1 MAEKISSK
9 KNISRC
15 IFYDQVLPILLSLD
29 PDDLLNIGR
38 ASPRLYRLVSDWEVW
53 THLLKRVTRFSNER
67 VEQLINFREESSG
80 FGIVP
85 RPKMILEMV
94 KEVAFRCQEVLPLRG
109 PLGRCWRV
117 TLALDNEEAAHT
129 YEMTGYNYRKE
140 FNRVATMVEF
150 TMFTIVRVHTSGWG
164 ADMNTLRTLRMLAA
178 QVERQDSGSLCN
190 LEVEELILVSN
201 TAYASYSDQMKPLLE
216 LIKASEEW
224 KIESVL
230 VLHDISTSNKGFSD
244 LAKCSAR
251 GHVGILAL
259 SSGSFG
265 GPRLI
270 KEDVKAI
277 WEISEKIGVNGNR
290 VGGGRDKDSNITW
303 EEAYESL
310 KMFC

>member
-1 MAEKISSK
+1 M
-9 KNISRC
+9 
-15 IFYDQVLPILLSLD
+15 LPILLNLD

-38 ASPRLYRLVSDWEVW
+38 TSPRLYRLVSDWEVW

-67 VEQLINFREESSG
+67 VEQLINFREESSR

-94 KEVAFRCQEVLPLRG
+94 KEVAFRCQEVLPL
-109 PLGRCWRV
+109 PLGLGWRV

-129 YEMTGYNYRKE
+129 YEMTGDNYREE

-150 TMFTIVRVHTSGWG
+150 TMFTILKVHMSGWG
-164 ADMNTLRTLRMLAA
+164 GVVDMNTLRMLAA

-190 LEVEELILVSN
+190 LEVEELILVST
-201 TAYASYSDQMKPLLE
+201 TAYTSYSEPMKLLLE
-216 LIKASEEW
+216 LIKVSEEW
-224 KIESVL
+224 KIDRLYVL
-230 VLHDISTSNKGFSD
+230 RDDATNNKDITD

-251 GHVGILAL
+251 GHVATMVLFNNYGDK
-259 SSGSFG
+259 
-265 GPRLI
+265 PLI

-277 WEISEKIGVNGNR
+277 WEISEKIGVNGSR